1 MKGMLVLLSGR
12 SFVKSSFFIIPS
24 PIDWLKG
31 TRKLGFG
38 GFFVDEPF
46 ESFGISRDFSVGFDF

>member
-12 SFVKSSFFIIPS
+12 RFVKSSFLIRTLPS
-24 PIDWLKG
+24 DWLQG

-38 GFFVDEPF
+38 RFFVDEPF
-46 ESFGISRDFSVGFDF
+46 ESLEFSRDFSVGFDL